1 MASAVMSFSKGYEP
15 TPDEPVMKSLL
26 QQYER
31 VIVES
36 IVTSFGLDCLIHDQ
50 YGGDVDTIHNV
61 REIGK
66 DPNMHYK
73 NAKNKAAYENQGEYD
88 YAAYHDKNENY
99 RKMRRDAKKTFQ
111 ETGEP
116 LIDAYTGKKLYF
128 YSRGAA
134 KDNSG
139 SHASQEHIIPA
150 SGIHNDPGRVL
161 AGLRGED
168 LANAEGMLVFTNA
181 QLNSSIN
188 SMSTPEYIQKH
199 PELPEEQKQRMMS
212 QYNQAKKSYESKVAR
227 AYYSSPKFAKDL
239 TYAATNVGV
248 RMGLRQALGFVF
260 SEMWFAVKAA
270 LKNLEGIKASL
281 SDYLKAIGNGLK
293 QGLSNAKEK
302 YQQLFSKFLSGTVS
316 GALSSITT
324 SICNIFFTTAKN
336 AVKIFRQAY
345 VSIVEAVKILFINPD
360 NYAFGDRMRAV
371 AKALSVGASVVVG
384 VLVSE
389 AVAHTPLGMLGVV
402 GDIVQTFCG
411 SFVTGIMSCTLLMF
425 LDKNELINKL
435 VKTLNGIHTLSSDV
449 NYYRQWAKY
458 FEEYAAKLME
468 IDLKQ
473 FEAEASAFS
482 AIADSIDRVKSEKEL
497 NQVLRQAYIVR
508 KIPLPWEGFD
518 SFDSLMQDKQ
528 ARLVFQ

>member
-1 MASAVMSFSKGYEP
+1 MA
-15 TPDEPVMKSLL
+15 D
-26 QQYER
+26 
-31 VIVES
+31 
-36 IVTSFGLDCLIHDQ
+36 
-50 YGGDVDTIHNV
+50 
-61 REIGK
+61 
-66 DPNMHYK
+66 
-73 NAKNKAAYENQGEYD
+73 
-88 YAAYHDKNENY
+88 
-99 RKMRRDAKKTFQ
+99 
-111 ETGEP
+111 
-116 LIDAYTGKKLYF
+116 
-128 YSRGAA
+128 
-134 KDNSG
+134 
-139 SHASQEHIIPA
+139 
-150 SGIHNDPGRVL
+150 
-161 AGLRGED
+161 LRGED

-384 VLVSE
+384 VLVQRGGCT
-389 AVAHTPLGMLGVV
+389 HTSWNAWS
-402 GDIVQTFCG
+402 CG
-411 SFVTGIMSCTLLMF
+411 RYRSNILRFIR
-425 LDKNELINKL
+425 NRNYEL
-435 VKTLNGIHTLSSDV
+435 H
-449 NYYRQWAKY
+449 
-458 FEEYAAKLME
+458 AAY
-468 IDLKQ
+468 
-473 FEAEASAFS
+473 
-482 AIADSIDRVKSEKEL
+482 V
-497 NQVLRQAYIVR
+497 
-508 KIPLPWEGFD
+508 PG
-518 SFDSLMQDKQ
+518 
-528 ARLVFQ
+528 

>member
-1 MASAVMSFSKGYEP
+1 
-15 TPDEPVMKSLL
+15 
-26 QQYER
+26 
-31 VIVES
+31 
-36 IVTSFGLDCLIHDQ
+36 
-50 YGGDVDTIHNV
+50 
-61 REIGK
+61 
-66 DPNMHYK
+66 
-73 NAKNKAAYENQGEYD
+73 
-88 YAAYHDKNENY
+88 
-99 RKMRRDAKKTFQ
+99 
-111 ETGEP
+111 
-116 LIDAYTGKKLYF
+116 
-128 YSRGAA
+128 
-134 KDNSG
+134 
-139 SHASQEHIIPA
+139 
-150 SGIHNDPGRVL
+150 
-161 AGLRGED
+161 
-168 LANAEGMLVFTNA
+168 
-181 QLNSSIN
+181 
-188 SMSTPEYIQKH
+188 
-199 PELPEEQKQRMMS
+199 
-212 QYNQAKKSYESKVAR
+212 
-227 AYYSSPKFAKDL
+227 
-239 TYAATNVGV
+239 
-248 RMGLRQALGFVF
+248 
-260 SEMWFAVKAA
+260 
-270 LKNLEGIKASL
+270 
-281 SDYLKAIGNGLK
+281 
-293 QGLSNAKEK
+293 
-302 YQQLFSKFLSGTVS
+302 
-316 GALSSITT
+316 
-324 SICNIFFTTAKN
+324 
-336 AVKIFRQAY
+336 
-345 VSIVEAVKILFINPD
+345 
-360 NYAFGDRMRAV
+360 MRAV

>member
-1 MASAVMSFSKGYEP
+1 MTNTMMSFAKSYEP

-36 IVTSFGLDCLIHDQ
+36 IITSFGLDFLVRDQ
-50 YGGDVDTIHNV
+50 HGGDVDTIHNV
-61 REIGK
+61 RKVGS
-66 DPNMHYK
+66 DPDMHYK
-73 NAKNKAAYENQGEYD
+73 SATNKAAYENRGEYNYD
-88 YAAYHDKNENY
+88 AYHNRNANY
-99 RKMRRDAKKTFQ
+99 QEVRRDAKKQFQ
-111 ETGEP
+111 ATGEP
-116 LIDAYTGKKLYF
+116 LTDVYTGKKVYF
-128 YSRGAA
+128 YSKGAA
-134 KDNSG
+134 KGNGDTQ
-139 SHASQEHIIPA
+139 ASTDHTIPA
-150 SGIHNDPGRVL
+150 HEIHNDPGRVL
-161 AGLRGED
+161 AGLSGEE
-168 LANAEGMLVFTNA
+168 LANSKDNLVFTNST
-181 QLNSSIN
+181 LNSSMKDMDI
-188 SMSTPEYIQKH
+188 PEYIKKH
-199 PELPEEQKQRMMS
+199 PEMPEEQKQRMMRE
-212 QYNQAKKSYESKVAR
+212 YNRAKKSYEDKIAR
-227 AYYSSPKFAKDL
+227 EYYSSPKFGKDL
-239 TYAATNVGV
+239 TRAAANVGV

-260 SEMWFAVKAA
+260 AEMWFSVKAEFQQFEGEKVP
-270 LKNLEGIKASL
+270 LK
-281 SDYLKAIGNGLK
+281 DYLNAIGKGVR
-293 QGLSNAKEK
+293 QGFENAKEK
-302 YQQLFSKFLSGTVS
+302 YPQLFSKFLNGAVA

-324 SICNIFFTTAKN
+324 SICNIFFTTAKS
-336 AVKIFRQAY
+336 AVKVFRQAY

-371 AKALSVGASVVVG
+371 AKALSVGASIVVG

-389 AVAHTPLGMLGVV
+389 AVAHTPIGMLGVV
-402 GDIVQTFCG
+402 GDIVQSFCG
-411 SFVTGIMSCTLLMF
+411 AFVTGIMSCTLLIF
-425 LDKNELINKL
+425 LDRNEIINKL
-435 VKTLNGIHTLSSDV
+435 VKSLNGIHTLSSDV
-449 NYYRQWAKY
+449 EYFRQWAKY